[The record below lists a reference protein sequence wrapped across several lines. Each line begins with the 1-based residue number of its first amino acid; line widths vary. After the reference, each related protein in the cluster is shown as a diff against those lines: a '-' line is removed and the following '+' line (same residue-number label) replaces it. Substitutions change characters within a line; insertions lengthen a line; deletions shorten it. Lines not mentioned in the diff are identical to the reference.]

1 MKKSLILMACV
12 GVIALAF
19 TACHREDGF
28 SAGSEMSA
36 DEVRAYREKLLAE
49 TLSEAKPPEAT
60 PPSTPSEPVLPS
72 TPSEVTP
79 PEAEGGEDVE
89 DGGTEELPE
98 ICYYVAN
105 GSVWHASNN
114 CSYIKNSKN
123 VIQDDVEGAQAA
135 GKARPC
141 SKCASNWQ

>member
-1 MKKSLILMACV
+1 MKKSLIFMACV

-36 DEVRAYREKLLAE
+36 DQIRAYREKLLAE
-49 TLSEAKPPEAT
+49 NLAEAAPPEVT
-60 PPSTPSEPVLPS
+60 PPSTPSEPVSPS
-72 TPSEVTP
+72 TPPVT
-79 PEAEGGEDVE
+79 EEGEDMK
-89 DGGTEELPE
+89 DGGAEELPE
-98 ICYYVAN
+98 ICYYVEN
-105 GSVWHASNN
+105 GSVWHVSNS

-135 GKARPC
+135 GKTRPC